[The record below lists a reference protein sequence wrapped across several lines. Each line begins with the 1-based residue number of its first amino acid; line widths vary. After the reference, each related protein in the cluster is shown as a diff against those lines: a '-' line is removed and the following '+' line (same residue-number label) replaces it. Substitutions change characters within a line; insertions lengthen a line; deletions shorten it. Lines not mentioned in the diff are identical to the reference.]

1 MKALILGDNVFGTGN
16 SLGSIGR
23 STGSHRVATL
33 LRKHNIETEVIDFL
47 YEYQPEE
54 IISILDLYNPNDL
67 KLVGFSASLTEY
79 HDYKTTLIIDHIK
92 IKFPSTKIIVGGT
105 NGFFKGIS
113 KADLYLEGFVENAIN
128 DLVNF
133 ILDRPHSFPIEIFN
147 SKNVVNCT
155 KHYPLTDTAN
165 LETIYTPSDFISPH
179 ETLVIEFSRG
189 CIFKCKFCD
198 FPLIGKNKNDY
209 LRSEESLYNE
219 FLRNYTEHK
228 VTRYIIAD
236 DTFNDNELKID
247 QLVNVANRLPFKLE
261 LMGFVRPDLMHSR
274 KNSLDKMVGAGFK
287 AMHFGIES
295 FNPEA
300 SKSIGKA
307 FNGTKLKDYLK
318 EIKNKHPGLFLHGS
332 FIVGLPYE
340 DGESF
345 SQGISWCNDSM
356 LLDSWSIYNLTI
368 PINNGFSHNSYFSNN
383 WMMYGYEKKAQSGSK
398 IIWKN
403 KHFDAL
409 SARSFATKINLKH
422 YPNKKTNPWAAFA
435 TSGLG
440 YNVND
445 CLSSKIDLENSKG
458 RFKEFINTYKL
469 KKYQHIKEVN
479 K

>member
-1 MKALILGDNVFGTGN
+1 MKALILGDNVFGNEN
-16 SLGSIGR
+16 SFGSIGR

-47 YEYQPEE
+47 YEYEPEE
-54 IISILDLYNPNDL
+54 IISILNLYNPKDL
-67 KLVGFSASLTEY
+67 KMIGFSASLTEY
-79 HDYKTTLIIDHIK
+79 HEYKTTPIIDYIK
-92 IKFPSTKIIVGGT
+92 LNFPSTKIIVGGT

-113 KADLYLEGFVENAIN
+113 KADLYLEGFIENAIL
-128 DLVNF
+128 DLINF
-133 ILDRPHSFPIEIFN
+133 ITDKPHNFPIEIFN
-147 SKNVVNCT
+147 LKTVVNCT

-165 LETIYTPSDFISPH
+165 LETIYTASDFISPN

-209 LRSEESLYNE
+209 LRSEESLYTE
-219 FLRNYTEHK
+219 FVRNYEQYGITK
-228 VTRYIIAD
+228 YIIAD
-236 DTFNDNELKID
+236 DTFNDNELKVD
-247 QLVNVANRLPFKLE
+247 QLVNISNQLPFKLE
-261 LMGFVRPDLMHSR
+261 LMGFIRPDLMYSR
-274 KNSLDKMVGAGFK
+274 KNSLDKIVSAGFK

-307 FNGTKLKDYLK
+307 FNGTKLKNYLK
-318 EIKNKHPGLFLHGS
+318 EIKSNYPRLFLHGS

-340 DGESF
+340 DAESF
-345 SQGISWCNDSM
+345 SEGINWCNNSM

-368 PINNGFSHNSYFSNN
+368 PISNGFSHNSYFSNN

-403 KHFDAL
+403 KNFNDI
-409 SARSFATKINLKH
+409 SARSFATKLGSK
-422 YPNKKTNPWAAFA
+422 YFSNKKTNPWAAFA

-440 YNVND
+440 YNVDD
-445 CLSSKIDLENSKG
+445 CLSSKINLEDSKV
-458 RFKEFINTYKL
+458 RYQEFIQSYKI
-469 KKYQHIKEVN
+469 KKYNYIKSIN